1 MESALMTRRSFMTA
15 AACAALSPH
24 VLASPTRA
32 ILAGK
37 GVVQAAVDVAEYTAS
52 DYVQDGL
59 LTQFDAI
66 ENVGYGERDDTSNRW
81 YDLKSGAYMTLPEGS
96 VWGDRFL
103 LLPDTTYYR
112 STSLPYRYNH
122 FYETGQ
128 ISQFL
133 THETLSLADTT
144 VGTIFLASGSGG
156 GVDIQLAW
164 GYMNIWN
171 NICSFNGASR
181 TAYPGGSPGITTAES
196 RAMVEVAGWLNP
208 ENEAYANGFT
218 RLNGRIVM
226 SWEDGVKMPGG
237 TKECTSWI
245 YNFRQATG
253 WANIFMRGPNEL
265 WKSYL
270 VYDRVLTDDERA
282 WNLKVSKA
290 RFGV

>member
-1 MESALMTRRSFMTA
+1 MIRRDFIACGA
-15 AACAALSPH
+15 AAALSGRH
-24 VLASPTRA
+24 VLSSSVRSSVGARMIVGADEQDMT
-32 ILAGK
+32 
-37 GVVQAAVDVAEYTAS
+37 EYTAS

-66 ENVGYGERDDTSNRW
+66 ENVGYGERDNTSNRW
-81 YDLKSGAYMTLPEGS
+81 YDLKSGAYVSLPEGS
-96 VWGDRFL
+96 MWGDRFL
-103 LLPDTTYYR
+103 LLPNMSYYS
-112 STSLPYRYNH
+112 STVFPYRFNH

-144 VGTIFLASGSGG
+144 GGMIYLFSGSGG
-156 GVDIQLAW
+156 GVSIQPAW
-164 GYMNIWN
+164 GIMAILN
-171 NICSFNGASR
+171 NICSYGGASQ
-181 TAYPGGSPGITTAES
+181 TAYTGAAGGITAAES

-218 RLNGRIVM
+218 RLNGRIVA
-226 SWEDGVKMPGG
+226 SWEDGLKMPGG
-237 TKECTSWI
+237 IVGCTSWI
-245 YNFRQATG
+245 YYQCQKTS
-253 WANIFMRGPNEL
+253 WARIFMRGSNEL